1 MLALQVYIQLE
12 IYVPIT
18 IVTKNEQT
26 NLGSQFDWTLKIDL
40 YWRIRQQYY
49 NPVCL
54 SQMARRS
61 HRSRKRRAFSTISN
75 APTTWI
81 SDRLICILHRHYVD
95 NMQNR
100 KNKQRQI
107 CFTDKTVRFSNFLS
121 FFWHLWCS
129 NRQIILSQQ
138 SIFR

>member
-1 MLALQVYIQLE
+1 MKSLIRNVLALQVYIQLE

-54 SQMARRS
+54 SQMAHRS
-61 HRSRKRRAFSTISN
+61 HRSRKRRAFSTISK

-81 SDRLICILHRHYVD
+81 SDRLICIQHRQHAE
-95 NMQNR
+95 QKKTR
-100 KNKQRQI
+100 KGRSVSQTKLFDFPI
-107 CFTDKTVRFSNFLS
+107 FCPS
-121 FFWHLWCS
+121 FDTFGAVIGRL
-129 NRQIILSQQ
+129 
-138 SIFR
+138 F